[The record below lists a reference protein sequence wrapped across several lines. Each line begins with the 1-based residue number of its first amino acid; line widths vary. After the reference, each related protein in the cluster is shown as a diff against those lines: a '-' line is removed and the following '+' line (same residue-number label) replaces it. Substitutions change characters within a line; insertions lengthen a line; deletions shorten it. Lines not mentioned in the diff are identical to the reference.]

1 MQRGFT
7 DNLQVWHKAMNLAK
21 GVYLYCRVLPVEE
34 RFGLCDQMRRAAVS
48 FPSNMAEGHKEFLRF
63 LSIAHGSLSELKTPL
78 LLCEELFP
86 DKSSE
91 AHALV
96 GLAIEVDK
104 MMNGLKKIGNIRSC
118 CVR

>member
-48 FPSNMAEGHKEFLRF
+48 VTSNIAEGLGGIRIRNFF
-63 LSIAHGSLSELKTPL
+63 
-78 LLCEELFP
+78 
-86 DKSSE
+86 SSCQL
-91 AHALV
+91 HMVL
-96 GLAIEVDK
+96 
-104 MMNGLKKIGNIRSC
+104 
-118 CVR
+118 

>member
-1 MQRGFT
+1 MKKLFLLLT
-7 DNLQVWHKAMNLAK
+7 VCLA
-21 GVYLYCRVLPVEE
+21 
-34 RFGLCDQMRRAAVS
+34 GLHA
-48 FPSNMAEGHKEFLRF
+48 MAEMPVHFG
-63 LSIAHGSLSELKTPL
+63 IHGGVSSNRIKFAKSLSELKTQL

-104 MMNGLKKIGNIRSC
+104 MMNGLKKLEI
-118 CVR
+118 

>member
-1 MQRGFT
+1 M
-7 DNLQVWHKAMNLAK
+7 DLAK
-21 GVYLYCRVLPVEE
+21 GVYLYCRALPLEE

-48 FPSNMAEGHKEFLRF
+48 IPSNIAEGHGRYTDKEFGRF
-63 LSIAHGSLSELKTPL
+63 LSIAHGSLSELKTQL

-91 AHALV
+91 ANVLV

-104 MMNGLKKIGNIRSC
+104 MMNGLKNALAT
-118 CVR
+118 

>member
-48 FPSNMAEGHKEFLRF
+48 VTSNIAEGHGRYTDKEFLRF
-63 LSIAHGSLSELKTPL
+63 LSIAHGSLSELKAQL

-96 GLAIEVDK
+96 GLTIEVDK
-104 MMNGLKKIGNIRSC
+104 MMNGLKKTLEI
-118 CVR
+118 